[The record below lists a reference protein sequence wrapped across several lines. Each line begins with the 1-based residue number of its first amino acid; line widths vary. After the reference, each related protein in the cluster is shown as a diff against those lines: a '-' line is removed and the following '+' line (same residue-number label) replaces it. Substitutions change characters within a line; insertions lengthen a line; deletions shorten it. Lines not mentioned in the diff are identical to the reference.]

1 MQRIHLLGL
10 AMLAAC
16 APANVAGGKT
26 AAATGGTAGG
36 TPVPADAPMTGSS
49 NNPTPTSI
57 GSSPTGDHPA
67 DSTGHRPAAA
77 QDTVRSH

>member
-36 TPVPADAPMTGSS
+36 TRFQ
-49 NNPTPTSI
+49 PTP
-57 GSSPTGDHPA
+57 
-67 DSTGHRPAAA
+67 R
-77 QDTVRSH
+77 